1 MHIHSI
7 DLKSKSCSSLK
18 YICQSQ
24 KGNSVNF
31 EIDQSKRKL
40 TEWTVKKEIEWTVNF
55 EIDIP
60 DTSRQSCI
68 IQQSSFSVSKLLYYQ
83 ET

>member
-1 MHIHSI
+1 MYVRKDFLTLFTIKI
-7 DLKSKSCSSLK
+7 KV
-18 YICQSQ
+18 YCQSQ
-24 KGNSVNF
+24 KRNSVNF
-31 EIDQSKRKL
+31 KIDQSKRKL